1 VTSRRLGLTRRF
13 HLKNTGDGRRGLS
26 CAVAEKKKSQRS
38 CSGHWTTFSGLYPR
52 TPVCQPSV
60 AYSLGTSRGLRC
72 HLDYLDAELSLWL
85 LLGRRQSQTVNPCAH
100 IIQQSNR
107 IIIPPESSS
116 RLGARIVVRQID
128 ALASVKARQKSR
140 HPECRSSTQC
150 LCLKELHRARILRSY
165 KKQGQAIA
173 TWCTGYIC
181 SEHQTWIA
189 GSLRLRYVHLDGLCT

>member
-85 LLGRRQSQTVNPCAH
+85 LLGRRQSQTVHPCAH

-150 LCLKELHRARILRSY
+150 LSQRITSCANTTLIQETRAGNSNMVYRI
-165 KKQGQAIA
+165 
-173 TWCTGYIC
+173 
-181 SEHQTWIA
+181 
-189 GSLRLRYVHLDGLCT
+189 HLQRAPDLDCRITASTLCTS